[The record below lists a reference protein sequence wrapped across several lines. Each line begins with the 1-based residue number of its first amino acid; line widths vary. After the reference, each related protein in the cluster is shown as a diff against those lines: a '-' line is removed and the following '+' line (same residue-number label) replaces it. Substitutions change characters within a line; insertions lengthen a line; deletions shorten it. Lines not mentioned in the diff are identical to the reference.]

1 MTQPLSDQVRRFV
14 DGLSHATI
22 ATLDP
27 DGSVHQAVVWFM
39 RDGDELVINSADGRR
54 WPANLRRDRRL
65 SLVVA
70 NEVGDWV
77 GFRGDVDVV
86 DDRERGQED
95 IAELARRYDPA
106 GADERI
112 REFRTQ
118 QRVTFRLAPERVHVE
133 IEE

>member
-1 MTQPLSDQVRRFV
+1 MSQPLSEEVRRFV

-27 DGSVHQAVVWFM
+27 DGSAHQAVVWFM

-54 WPANLRRDRRL
+54 WPANLRRDQRL

-70 NEVGDWV
+70 NEAGDWV
-77 GFRGDVDVV
+77 GFRGSAAIV
-86 DDRERGQED
+86 DDPERGQAD

-112 REFRTQ
+112 RVFRTQ
-118 QRVTFRLAPERVHVE
+118 RRVTFRLAPDRIHVE

>member
-1 MTQPLSDQVRRFV
+1 MSEPLSDQVRRFV

-22 ATLDP
+22 ATLDA

-39 RDGDELVINSADGRR
+39 RDGDELVVNSAAGRR
-54 WPANLRRDRRL
+54 WPANLRRDPRA

-70 NEVGDWV
+70 NEAGDWV
-77 GFRGDVDVV
+77 GFRGTVDVV
-86 DDRERGQED
+86 DDPERGQAD
-95 IAELARRYDPA
+95 IAELARRFDPA

-112 REFRTQ
+112 RLFRTQ
-118 QRVTFRLAPERVHVE
+118 SRITFRLAPERIHVE